1 MPPRQLTTMSL
12 PRELLRR
19 GSVGVH
25 PAGRGCAGASP
36 QAGDLTTAQAR
47 RLLGDDVIIGRSTH
61 SVDQAA
67 EADADAALDY
77 FCIGPVWETPTK
89 PGRAAVGLDP
99 VRAVAAS
106 ATTTPWFAI
115 GGIAEG
121 ERLDAVIEAG
131 ASRIVVV
138 RAVTDAAD
146 PGACARSLR
155 ARLG

>member
-1 MPPRQLTTMSL
+1 M
-12 PRELLRR
+12 
-19 GSVGVH
+19 
-25 PAGRGCAGASP
+25 
-36 QAGDLTTAQAR
+36 
-47 RLLGDDVIIGRSTH
+47 IIGRSTH

-77 FCIGPVWETPTK
+77 FCVGPVWETPTK

-106 ATTTPWFAI
+106 ATTTLWFAI

-121 ERLDAVIEAG
+121 ERLDSVIEAG

-138 RAVTDAAD
+138 RAVTDAAA